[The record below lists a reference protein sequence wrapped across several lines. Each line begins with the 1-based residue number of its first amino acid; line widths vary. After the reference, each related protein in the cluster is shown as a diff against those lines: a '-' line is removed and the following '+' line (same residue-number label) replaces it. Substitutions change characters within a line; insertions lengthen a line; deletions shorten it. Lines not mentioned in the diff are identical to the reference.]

1 MTSTIW
7 AQAIMEHA
15 ALSGMAARVSYTF
28 DVVQANFAEHQ
39 TAWLIAGG
47 VVLVM
52 LLRRRR

>member
-7 AQAIMEHA
+7 AQALVEHS

-28 DVVQANFAEHQ
+28 DAVQANFAEHQ
-39 TAWLIAGG
+39 TAWLVSGG
-47 VVLVM
+47 LVLVM